1 MSDQPTSSGG
11 GGGPVPTDGGGGGTL
26 GTFGT
31 GTAAGAGA
39 GPGSGATLAALEA
52 ALRQPDAVL
61 EPGVL
66 GVLRRYVSEGG
77 RPATVVELL
86 SENYVGELGFMGGW
100 VCACRKVE
108 GCDQPPRVV

>member
-1 MSDQPTSSGG
+1 MSDLQQPTSSGG
-11 GGGPVPTDGGGGGTL
+11 GGPAPTDGGVGTL

-31 GTAAGAGA
+31 GTAAG
-39 GPGSGATLAALEA
+39 GPGATGATLAALEA

-86 SENYVGELGFMGGW
+86 SENYVGACVFFMAD
-100 VCACRKVE
+100 VIERINLST
-108 GCDQPPRVV
+108 QQRR